1 MLHVRVLLARRLKVG
16 MDQSAHLIQH
26 LFKEKLRIFS
36 IESDKSTVIQVGG
49 CRHCFQVSNRQA
61 PFLLHVK
68 FLISL
73 LLRGGKFLLCST

>member
-1 MLHVRVLLARRLKVG
+1 MLQVRVLLARRLKVG

-49 CRHCFQVSNRQA
+49 CRHCF
-61 PFLLHVK
+61 
-68 FLISL
+68 
-73 LLRGGKFLLCST
+73 